1 MGNLRTSMKLLY
13 WQKIE
18 SAWAEILETVLAESS
33 LEEIEKFYQRLLEIP
48 KYTERERFIR
58 TNQRLEIDR
67 ITLQGDIRSG
77 EGFVIHTPQ
86 EFVKPLELDPKFC
99 KKGVKSWIIKI

>member
-13 WQKIE
+13 WSKIE
-18 SAWAEILETVLAESS
+18 SSWAEIFETIIGDSS
-33 LEEIEKFYQRLLEIP
+33 IEEIEKFHERILQIP
-48 KYTERERFIR
+48 KYTERERFTR

-77 EGFVIHTPQ
+77 QGIVLPTPL
-86 EFVKPLELDPKFC
+86 EKVKPLELDPKFC
-99 KKGVKSWIIKI
+99 KKGAKSWIITI